1 MEPRAFQD
9 QIGDNHC
16 WGCGPTNARGLRIKS
31 YWSGDES
38 VCTWQPNEYHMA
50 GPPHV
55 LNGGIIA
62 SIIDCHCICTAIAVA
77 YKAESRP
84 IGSGPPIWYV
94 TASLQVT
101 YLLPT
106 PVSGPVVLS
115 ARVKERGERKTV
127 LTCSVSSGEE
137 ERASGE
143 LVAVRVEPEW
153 AKSGQS

>member
-9 QIGDNHC
+9 QITDNHC
-16 WGCGPTNARGLRIKS
+16 WGCGSSNERGLRIKS

-38 VCTWQPNEYHMA
+38 VCTWHPNEYHMA

-62 SIIDCHCICTAIAVA
+62 SVIDCHCICTAIAAA
-77 YKAESRP
+77 YKAEGRA
-84 IGSGPPIWYV
+84 IGSGPRIWYA

-106 PVSGPVVLS
+106 PIGGPVVLS
-115 ARVKERGERKTV
+115 AQVKEMGERKTV
-127 LTCSVSSGEE
+127 LSCSMSSGDE
-137 ERASGE
+137 ERARGE
-143 LVAVRVEPEW
+143 LVAVRVAPEW
-153 AKSGQS
+153 AISE